1 MIRHVCMFK
10 LKDNTDLPR
19 VLDRAQ
25 VLREIPQIRRF
36 LVAANDPAAPE
47 KNYDFA
53 LIFDFDS
60 IGELGVYRDSEIHL
74 AWRAFITP
82 LRDLRA
88 CIDYEL

>member
-10 LKDNTDLPR
+10 LKDRSDLPR
-19 VLDRAQ
+19 VLARAEA
-25 VLREIPQIRRF
+25 LRGIPQIRRF
-36 LVAANDPAAPE
+36 LVTANAPGAPE

-60 IGELGVYRDSEIHL
+60 IEELNVYRDSEIHL
-74 AWRAFITP
+74 AWRGFITP